1 MMTSNN
7 VPMSGH
13 TPGTTPV
20 MLTTGWGDGQSL
32 SWSHSMSC
40 VSSESDNDDDNDDD
54 YDNDNDNDDDDV
66 TDAPEVETDHD
77 WIHCGEGRSVTL
89 VCRVYANPV
98 ARVSRS
104 RIFVSAQFAFIISL

>member
-1 MMTSNN
+1 MTSNN

-20 MLTTGWGDGQSL
+20 MLTMEWGDGQSL

-40 VSSESDNDDDNDDD
+40 VSSESDDDNDDD
-54 YDNDNDNDDDDV
+54 NDDV

-104 RIFVSAQFAFIISL
+104 RIFVSAQFAFLIIL